1 MRLFNTALLNK
12 AVLRTSY
19 CVLALGIPGS
29 ILAQDAP
36 SVNPATVGIQAG
48 TQNDT
53 PVSALPADT
62 IASSE
67 LPDSPGTAWS
77 KAQQDAP
84 RQTSS
89 SPSTSGSPAQAPSSE
104 TTAAPHSTDP
114 NQTHPNQTDPNQTDP
129 NQNDPNQN
137 EKPQRPVGTAAA
149 EAPRVNGVT
158 AAQPAGVAI
167 APAKQ
172 RRVRTIVLRVGALVG
187 AGAALGTVIA
197 LTAATP
203 SKPPGA
209 H

>member
-12 AVLRTSY
+12 ALLRTSY

-29 ILAQDAP
+29 ILAQDAQA
-36 SVNPATVGIQAG
+36 VNPATAGIQAG
-48 TQNDT
+48 TQKDT
-53 PVSALPADT
+53 RLSALPADT

-77 KAQQDAP
+77 KAQEDRP
-84 RQTSS
+84 GQTSS
-89 SPSTSGSPAQAPSSE
+89 SPSTSTSPARAPSSQ
-104 TTAAPHSTDP
+104 TTAAPNS
-114 NQTHPNQTDPNQTDP
+114 TDPNQTDP
-129 NQNDPNQN
+129 NRTDPNRTDPNQN

-149 EAPRVNGVT
+149 EAPKVNGVT